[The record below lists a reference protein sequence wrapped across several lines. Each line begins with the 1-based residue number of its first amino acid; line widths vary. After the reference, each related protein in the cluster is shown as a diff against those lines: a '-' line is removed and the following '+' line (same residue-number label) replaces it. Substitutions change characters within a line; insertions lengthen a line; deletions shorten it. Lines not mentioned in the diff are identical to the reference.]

1 MYLFSSFFHFF
12 QYILGRILM
21 DDQIILNFEEE
32 AERSRVADIGG
43 GGEVGKGW
51 QGKVKGKVGGGG

>member
-1 MYLFSSFFHFF
+1 
-12 QYILGRILM
+12 M

-51 QGKVKGKVGGGG
+51 QGKGKGKVGGGG